1 MNNRSLIGIGGGIG
15 VAALVV
21 AILIAGTQGTAQNS
35 QPVTGQPVA
44 AGAPVGRAPAILVVD
59 RGAIVRTSAA
69 GKDLIRQI
77 DEFGKAM
84 EAKYGEEEKKLR
96 ADAQELQEQAGVL
109 SPEARQKKEKE
120 LRDRGEALQRKVQEE
135 QAEIQNGINIA
146 RTEIE
151 KALGPILNTLF
162 SERGATIMLDRGA
175 IVLGSVDIDVTG
187 EVIKRLD
194 QALPSVTV
202 TPTKPEPGSE
212 AGDPQVQ

>member
-1 MNNRSLIGIGGGIG
+1 MNNRSLIGIGAG
-15 VAALVV
+15 AAVV
-21 AILIAGTQGTAQNS
+21 VLFVGILIAGTQTTAQNS
-35 QPVTGQPVA
+35 QPVAGNPATPGAAAP
-44 AGAPVGRAPAILVVD
+44 AGAPSILVVD
-59 RGAIVRTSAA
+59 RGAILRTSVA

-84 EAKYGEEEKKLR
+84 ETKYGEEEKKLR

-120 LRDRGEALQRKVQEE
+120 LRERGEALQKKVQEE
-135 QAEIQNGINIA
+135 QAAIQNGINLA

-162 SERGATIMLDRGA
+162 QERGATIMLDRGA

-202 TPTKPEPGSE
+202 TPTKPEPGAE
-212 AGDPQVQ
+212 QPPAQ

>member
-1 MNNRSLIGIGGGIG
+1 MNNRSLIGIGGG
-15 VAALVV
+15 VAVALLIV
-21 AILIAGTQGTAQNS
+21 AILIAGTQGTAQNA
-35 QPVTGQPVA
+35 QPVSGTPAPGA
-44 AGAPVGRAPAILVVD
+44 AASGGPSILVVD
-59 RGAIVRTSAA
+59 RGAILRTSVA

-84 EAKYGEEEKKLR
+84 EVKYGEEEKKLR

-109 SPEARQKKEKE
+109 SPEARQKKERE
-120 LRDRGEALQRKVQEE
+120 LRDRGEALQKKVQEE
-135 QAEIQNGINIA
+135 QAAIQNGINVA

-162 SERGATIMLDRGA
+162 QERGATIMLDRGA

-194 QALPSVTV
+194 QVLPAVTV
-202 TPTKPEPGSE
+202 TPTKPEPGAE
-212 AGDPQVQ
+212 QAPAQ

>member
-1 MNNRSLIGIGGGIG
+1 MNNRSLVGIGAG
-15 VAALVV
+15 VAVALVVV
-21 AILIAGTQGTAQNS
+21 AILVAGTQGTAQNS
-35 QPVTGQPVA
+35 QPVTGTPAA
-44 AGAPVGRAPAILVVD
+44 AGGMVPSGAPSILVVD
-59 RGAIVRTSAA
+59 RGAILRTSVA

-77 DEFGKAM
+77 DEYGKSM

-109 SPEARQKKEKE
+109 SPEARQKKERE
-120 LRDRGEALQRKVQEE
+120 LRDRGEALQKKVQEE
-135 QAEIQNGINIA
+135 QAAIQNGINVA

-162 SERGATIMLDRGA
+162 QERGATIMLDHTA

-194 QALPSVTV
+194 QVLPAVTV
-202 TPTKPEPGSE
+202 TPTAPAPGAE
-212 AGDPQVQ
+212 QAPVQ